1 MYARVPQA
9 MTQNVLKI
17 EKLTHIMGT
26 APILEIARAYVLRP
40 RLWLRGMR
48 HKETRP
54 ACYGVILFYCSVRDW
69 KRFCYA
75 IDQTH
80 PSTLCWIRYRFIFLF
95 SLWRADLKMSRFVV
109 EFARCVWTEAV
120 SGKKQPADSK
130 MSGYELNVTELILV
144 TLQFRG
150 FFCTFRVGW
159 HFPLLLVFPWLTK
172 FTISSHFYLKMFSL

>member
-1 MYARVPQA
+1 
-9 MTQNVLKI
+9 
-17 EKLTHIMGT
+17 
-26 APILEIARAYVLRP
+26 
-40 RLWLRGMR
+40 
-48 HKETRP
+48 
-54 ACYGVILFYCSVRDW
+54 
-69 KRFCYA
+69 
-75 IDQTH
+75 
-80 PSTLCWIRYRFIFLF
+80 
-95 SLWRADLKMSRFVV
+95 MSRFVV